1 MSDSPV
7 VPRPTFHFTPLRNW
21 MNDPNGL
28 VHDRGRWHLF
38 YQFNPEGS
46 EWGNMSWGHAT
57 STDLQHWTEH
67 PVALRFR
74 DGEQIF
80 SGSIVSTPAADGTE
94 LTAYY
99 TSAYADG
106 RQAQSRATSKD
117 GGFTWELDADNPVLD
132 RGTSAFRDPK
142 VIRYT
147 DGTGRLRWI
156 LLAVE
161 AEERQ
166 VHFYTS
172 DDLRSWEHASAF
184 GPLGPTGVVWECPD
198 LVPLPLDD
206 DPDDVRWALILSTNP
221 VGDDADRGGSS
232 MSYVVGRFDGTRFTA
247 DSAELVGLDS
257 GRDFYAGVT
266 FDSAPHGAA
275 IMVGWMS
282 NWRYAEAFPSTP
294 WKGAMSLPRQLALH
308 TVRGR
313 PRLVQRPP
321 SFLLEQLTRAAR
333 ATAVAAE
340 QPVDLSLSGHSV
352 LDLRWDPDTTGAVS
366 VRLRG
371 DADACVDLEHSGR
384 ALRVTRRGPAA
395 EAVHAD
401 FPSTSVAEVGTGGP
415 VQLLLSLD
423 GPLLEIFADHGAA
436 TVSNLVPLGLGP
448 IAVTVGTERPG
459 AVTYTAV
466 DVASDES
473 MPDPAT
479 TPLHA
484 PQDHPAT
491 AL

>member
-1 MSDSPV
+1 MSDPPV
-7 VPRPTFHFTPLRNW
+7 VPRPTFHFTPRRNW

-57 STDLQHWTEH
+57 STDLQHWAEH

-80 SGSIVSTPAADGTE
+80 SGSIVSTPTEHGTE

-99 TSAYADG
+99 TSAYANG
-106 RQAQSRATSKD
+106 RQAQSCATSKD

-147 DGTGRLRWI
+147 DEAGRLRWI

-166 VHFYTS
+166 VHFYAS

-221 VGDDADRGGSS
+221 VGDDADRDGSS

-247 DSAELVGLDS
+247 DSAELVRLDS

-266 FDSAPHGAA
+266 FDSAPQGAA
-275 IMVGWMS
+275 IMIGWMS

-321 SFLLEQLTRAAR
+321 SFLLEQLTRAE
-333 ATAVAAE
+333 ATVAVVE
-340 QPVDLSLSGHSV
+340 QPVDLSLGGHSV
-352 LDLRWDPDTTGAVS
+352 LELQWDPATTGTVS
-366 VRLRG
+366 MRLHG
-371 DADACVDLEHSGR
+371 DADACVDLEHSEGT
-384 ALRVTRRGPAA
+384 LRVTRRGPAA

-401 FPSTSVAEVGTGGP
+401 FPSTSVAEIGTGGP

-423 GPLLEIFADHGAA
+423 GPLLEVFANHGEA
-436 TVSNLVPLGLGP
+436 TVSNLVLLGLGP
-448 IAVTVGTERPG
+448 VVATVGTERPG
-459 AVTYTAV
+459 AVAYTAV
-466 DVASDES
+466 DVA
-473 MPDPAT
+473 

-484 PQDHPAT
+484 LQDQPAT

>member
-7 VPRPTFHFTPLRNW
+7 VPRPTFHFTPRRNW

-28 VHDRGRWHLF
+28 VHDRGLWHLF

-57 STDLQHWTEH
+57 SKDLQHWTEH
-67 PVALRFR
+67 PVALRFH

-80 SGSIVSTPAADGTE
+80 SGSIVSTPTADGTE

-106 RQAQSRATSKD
+106 RQAQSRATSND

-147 DGTGRLRWI
+147 DEAGRLCWI

-161 AEERQ
+161 AEDRQ

-206 DPDDVRWALILSTNP
+206 DPDDMRWVLILSTNP
-221 VGDDADRGGSS
+221 VGDHADRDGSS
-232 MSYVVGRFDGTRFTA
+232 MSYVVGRFDGTRFTT
-247 DSAELVGLDS
+247 DSAELVRLDS

-266 FDSAPHGAA
+266 FDNAPRGAA

-294 WKGAMSLPRQLALH
+294 WKGAMSLPRQLALG

-321 SFLLEQLTRAAR
+321 TFLLEQLTRATQ
-333 ATAVAAE
+333 ATLVITE

-352 LDLRWDPDTTGAVS
+352 LDLRWDPATTGTVS
-366 VRLRG
+366 VRLHG
-371 DADACVDLEHSGR
+371 DADARVELEHTGR
-384 ALRVTRRGPAA
+384 TLRVTRRGSAA
-395 EAVHAD
+395 ETVHAD
-401 FPSTSVAEVGTGGP
+401 FPSTSVTEVGTGGP
-415 VQLLLSLD
+415 VRLLLSLD
-423 GPLLEIFADHGAA
+423 GPLLEIFSNHGEA
-436 TVSNLVPLGLGP
+436 TVSNLVPLGRGP
-448 IAVTVGTERPG
+448 IVATVYTERRG
-459 AVTYTAV
+459 AVAYTAV
-466 DVASDES
+466 DVVSDES
-473 MPDPAT
+473 APAT
-479 TPLHA
+479 HHA
-484 PQDHPAT
+484 LQDHPAT